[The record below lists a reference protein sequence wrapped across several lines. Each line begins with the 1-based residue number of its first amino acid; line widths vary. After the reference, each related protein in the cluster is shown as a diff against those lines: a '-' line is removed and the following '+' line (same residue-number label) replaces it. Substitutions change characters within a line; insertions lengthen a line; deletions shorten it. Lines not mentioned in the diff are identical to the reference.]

1 MELHSFQRR
10 SVKPYVEQLTYAGVF
25 ETLQTPMKM
34 QGLVISGL
42 VGLLLPLVQLQAQ
55 DLVNVPS
62 VEQQLTQ
69 IEHEWGDSYVKRD
82 PSFAQRITAND
93 FSFVAPDGTLV
104 GKDQYVKSIGTG
116 PTVFTAFNIETIKV
130 RTYGEAA
137 VVTGVAMITAKTGDK
152 DESGRYSFT
161 DTFVKQNGEW
171 KVVSGQATAI
181 TKH

>member
-1 MELHSFQRR
+1 MKTKSLFIIGLIALLFLHL
-10 SVKPYVEQLTYAGVF
+10 QLW
-25 ETLQTPMKM
+25 
-34 QGLVISGL
+34 
-42 VGLLLPLVQLQAQ
+42 AQ
-55 DLVNVPS
+55 DLVKVPS
-62 VEQQLTQ
+62 VEEQLTQ
-69 IEHEWGDSYVKRD
+69 IEHEWGNSYVKRD

-93 FSFVAPDGTLV
+93 FSFVSPDGTMV
-104 GKDQYVKSIGTG
+104 GKDEYVKSIGAG

-130 RTYGEAA
+130 RSYGDAA

-181 TKH
+181 TKQ